1 MNNPLNLD
9 IRRLPGWLPA
19 GDVIASAEL
28 DARLRLD
35 DTLAGLQAE
44 TRALRDAARA
54 ELEQAR
60 RDGETLR
67 AALRRQAEAECE
79 RLRQAARGEAVAEAV
94 EWLCAEQALERRI
107 ADTVSARWRR
117 LTAKAL
123 EELLGSIDQNEL
135 MLRRVERRVAE
146 WMPKGALTLLVPPEG
161 LERARQHYA
170 ALPSVRVRAAAEL
183 GPGQARLE
191 NELLR
196 IHLDGPA
203 HQAWLL
209 RQLAGDTERIVHA

>member
-9 IRRLPGWLPA
+9 IRRLPGRLPA

-28 DARLRLD
+28 DDRQRLD
-35 DTLAGLQAE
+35 DTLAGLRAE
-44 TRALRDAARA
+44 AQSLRDAARA

-60 RDGETLR
+60 RDGEALR
-67 AALRRQAEAECE
+67 AALRSQGEEECE
-79 RLRQAARGEAVAEAV
+79 RLRQAARGEAAAEAV
-94 EWLCAEQALERRI
+94 EWLCAEQELERRV
-107 ADTVSARWRR
+107 AEAVSARWRR

-123 EELLGSIDQNEL
+123 EELLGGIDQNEL
-135 MLRRVERRVAE
+135 MLRRVEQRVAE
-146 WMPKGALTLLVPPEG
+146 WLPKGALTLLVPVDG
-161 LERARQHYA
+161 LERARQHYVG
-170 ALPSVRVRAAAEL
+170 LPSVRVRAAAEL

-209 RQLAGDTERIVHA
+209 RQLAGDTEHIVHA